1 MPQIIY
7 LHGFASSPAS
17 RKARFF
23 AERFAQRGTQIH
35 IPDLEQGD
43 FHHLSLS
50 RMLSLVASLASSD
63 RISLIGSSLG
73 GYLAALFAARF
84 PQQVERVV
92 LLAPAFQFA
101 TLWAEYLGAEQMR
114 DFETQGQLSVPHY
127 GRGGTATIGWQLLQD
142 ARQYAGLPDV
152 IAPTLVY
159 HGIHD
164 DVVPIRVSR
173 EFVALHP
180 ETATLHEMNSGHELT
195 DVLDQMGGPVVDFVL
210 GR

>member
-23 AERFAQRGTQIH
+23 AERFAEHGTEIR
-35 IPDLEQGD
+35 IPDLEEND

-50 RMLSLVASLASSD
+50 RMLSLVASLAASD
-63 RISLIGSSLG
+63 RVSLIGSSLG
-73 GYLAALFAARF
+73 GYLAALFAERF
-84 PQQVERVV
+84 PEQVERVV

-101 TLWAEYLGAEQMR
+101 TLWADYLGAEQMR
-114 DFETQGQLSVPHY
+114 DFESQGQLSVPHY
-127 GRGGTATIGWQLLQD
+127 GRGGTASIGWQLLQD
-142 ARQYAGLPDV
+142 ARQYAGLPNV
-152 IAPTLVY
+152 TASTLIY

-173 EFVALHP
+173 EFAALHP
-180 ETATLHEMNSGHELT
+180 QTATLHEMNSGHELT